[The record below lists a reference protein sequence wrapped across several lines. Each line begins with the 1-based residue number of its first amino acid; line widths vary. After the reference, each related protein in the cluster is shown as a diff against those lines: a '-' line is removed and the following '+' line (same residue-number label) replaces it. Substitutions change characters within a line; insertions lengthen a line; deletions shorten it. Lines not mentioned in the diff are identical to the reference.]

1 MNILGVYGSSRKGG
15 NTDQLLDS
23 ALEGAAF
30 SGSEIRKVFARD
42 LKISGCQACHACDE
56 TGKCIVDDEMRTIY
70 PLFDW
75 ADVIFLASPI
85 YFYGLSGQ
93 VKLVI
98 DRGQAMWARR
108 MLEKDSEAR
117 KRYDRGKGYLIAV
130 GATHGKNLFKGSEL
144 TARYFF
150 EALDKS
156 YQGGIFFRS
165 LEKISAVKGSPETLQ
180 EAYNLGRKAV
190 SS

>member
-1 MNILGVYGSSRKGG
+1 MNVLGIYGSSRKGG
-15 NTDQLLDS
+15 NSDQVLDKV
-23 ALEGAAF
+23 LEGAAF
-30 SGSEIRKVFARD
+30 SGAEIRKVYARD
-42 LKISGCQACHACDE
+42 LKISDCQACGGCNK
-56 TGKCIVDDEMRTIY
+56 TGKCIVNDEMQSIY

-75 ADVIFLASPI
+75 ADIIFLASPI

-93 VKLVI
+93 VKLMI
-98 DRGQAMWARR
+98 DRAQAMWSRR

-130 GATHGKNLFKGSEL
+130 GATRGKNLFKGSQL
-144 TARYFF
+144 TAKYFF
-150 EALDKS
+150 EALDMS
-156 YQGGIFFRS
+156 YEGGIFFRS
-165 LEKISAVKGSPETLQ
+165 LDNKSAVKRNPETLQ